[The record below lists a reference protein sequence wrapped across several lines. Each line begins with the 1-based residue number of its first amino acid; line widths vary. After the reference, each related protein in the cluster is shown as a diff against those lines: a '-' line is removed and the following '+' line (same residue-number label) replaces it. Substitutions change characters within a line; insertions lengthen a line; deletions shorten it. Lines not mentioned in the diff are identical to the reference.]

1 MRSPQKG
8 VASFT
13 WGNFTKEVVLGLGL
27 KFQELLAKG
36 QIDGGWRTGEEG
48 WGQRHAG
55 EQRAPSLHPQLRS
68 NPLNASV
75 LKEDGKRA
83 KSRGHREEGGLW
95 DK

>member
-1 MRSPQKG
+1 MPQ
-8 VASFT
+8 A
-13 WGNFTKEVVLGLGL
+13 VLR
-27 KFQELLAKG
+27 AK
-36 QIDGGWRTGEEG
+36 DDWV
-48 WGQRHAG
+48 QRHAG